1 MISGLNGRSSRFWR
15 GRPSGTGGLD
25 DDTAVALS
33 RVGVGGVDE
42 DVGVLR
48 GFDRVEKIVCVGVFF
63 AVAEDDEDFAA
74 LVDAVRFSV
83 ME

>member
-1 MISGLNGRSSRFWR
+1 VISGLNGHSSRFWR

-25 DDTAVALS
+25 DDIAVALS

-48 GFDRVEKIVCVGVFF
+48 GFYRVEKIV
-63 AVAEDDEDFAA
+63 
-74 LVDAVRFSV
+74 
-83 ME
+83 